1 MKVTIV
7 LDEKEQQSIEAIYED
22 KDKDAAYDF
31 LVNVVRVKVHEQVK
45 GDIKCGNI
53 FSQSGEKK

>member
-1 MKVTIV
+1 MKATIV
-7 LDEKEQQSIEAIYED
+7 LDEKEQQLLESIYED
-22 KDKDAAYDF
+22 NDKDGALDF
-31 LVNVVRVKVHEQVK
+31 LINVVRVKVHEQVK

>member
-1 MKVTIV
+1 MKATVV

-31 LVNVVRVKVHEQVK
+31 LINVIRTKVHEQVK
-45 GDIKCGNI
+45 GEVKCGNI